1 MNPLRLLTAL
11 SFLLG
16 CCAACQDPKNSE
28 EYRSLVTANA
38 SLQDSIQRMQQ
49 EVNDITLS
57 MNQIEKN
64 LVKLR
69 RDEMQ
74 IDDIRDEAT
83 SRRNQGDRIFL
94 ILAEMDAYMEENKT
108 LVQKLDKQLAKSRHV
123 TEGLRR
129 LVALQKQAILE
140 KEAQIQELTQSMAK
154 LKEEFTTT
162 VAAKDAIISQQ
173 EARLTDQQKTIHE
186 KQTTLNTGYIL
197 YGDRQQLF
205 EQGVLQSEGGLLGKN
220 VKLTSKLDPGLFSPI
235 DIKKVQEIKIG
246 VTRKQKALTIHPA
259 DSFYFVKTDGQT
271 YLKIT
276 DPDRFWSVSKYL
288 VVVIE
293 G

>member
-1 MNPLRLLTAL
+1 MNPLRILTAL
-11 SFLLG
+11 SFVLG
-16 CCAACQDPKNSE
+16 CCTACQDPKNSE
-28 EYRSLVTANA
+28 EYMSLASAHA
-38 SLQDSIQRMQQ
+38 SLQDSMQRMQQ

-74 IDDIRDEAT
+74 IEDIRDEAT
-83 SRRNQGDRIFL
+83 PKRLQGDRIFL

-108 LVQKLDKQLAKSRHV
+108 LIGKLDKQLAKSRHAN
-123 TEGLRR
+123 EGLRR

-140 KEAQIQELTQSMAK
+140 KEAQIEELTQSMAK
-154 LKEEFTTT
+154 MKEEFNTT
-162 VAAKDAIISQQ
+162 VAAKDAIISEQ
-173 EARLTDQQKTIHE
+173 EARLTNQEKTIQE

-197 YGDRQQLF
+197 FGDRQQLF
-205 EQGVLQSEGGLLGKN
+205 DKGVLQSEGGLLGKN
-220 VKLTSKLDPGLFSPI
+220 VKLTSQLDQGLFSPV
-235 DIKKVQEIKIG
+235 DIKKVQEIDIG
-246 VTRKQKALTIHPA
+246 VTRKQKALTIHPP
-259 DSFYFVKTDGQT
+259 DSFYFVKTDGRT

-276 DPDRFWSVSKYL
+276 DPNRFWSVSKYL

>member
-1 MNPLRLLTAL
+1 MKWLRLLSAL

-28 EYRSLVTANA
+28 EYQSLMSAHA
-38 SLQDSIQRMQQ
+38 SLQDSMQRMQQ
-49 EVNDITLS
+49 EVSDITLS

-74 IDDIRDEAT
+74 IEDIRDEGTPKRA
-83 SRRNQGDRIFL
+83 QGDRIFL

-108 LVQKLDKQLAKSRHV
+108 LIGKLDKQLAKSRHV
-123 TEGLRR
+123 NEGLRR

-140 KEAQIQELTQSMAK
+140 KEAQVQELTQSMAR

-162 VAAKDAIISQQ
+162 VAAKDAIISEQ
-173 EARLTDQQKTIHE
+173 EAKLTNQEKTILE

-197 YGDRQQLF
+197 YGDRQHLF
-205 EQGVLQSEGGLLGKN
+205 DKGVLQSEGGLLNKN
-220 VKLTSKLDPGLFSPI
+220 VKLTSQLDPGLFATI

-259 DSFYFVKTDGQT
+259 DSFYFVKTDGET

-276 DPDRFWSVSKYL
+276 DPERFWSVSKYL

>member
-1 MNPLRLLTAL
+1 MKPLRTFSALL
-11 SFLLG
+11 FLLA

-28 EYRSLVTANA
+28 EYRSLVTAHA
-38 SLQDSIQRMQQ
+38 SLQDSMQRMQQ
-49 EVNDITLS
+49 EVDEVTLS

-69 RDEMQ
+69 HDEMQ
-74 IDDIRDEAT
+74 IEDIRDE
-83 SRRNQGDRIFL
+83 SGPKRSQGDRIFL
-94 ILAEMDAYMEENKT
+94 ILAEMDAYMEENKA
-108 LVQKLDKQLAKSRHV
+108 LIGKLDKQLAKSRHV
-123 TEGLRR
+123 
-129 LVALQKQAILE
+129 KQAILE

-154 LKEEFTTT
+154 LREEFTTT
-162 VAAKDAIISQQ
+162 VAAKDAIISEQ
-173 EARLTDQQKTIHE
+173 EAKLTNQEKTIQE

-197 YGDRQQLF
+197 FGDRQNLF
-205 EQGVLQSEGGLLGKN
+205 AKGVLQSEGGLLGKN
-220 VKLTSKLDPGLFSPI
+220 VKLTSQLDQGLFAPV
-235 DIKKVQEIKIG
+235 DIKKVQEIDIG

-259 DSFYFVKTDGQT
+259 DSFYFVKTDGRT

-276 DPDRFWSVSKYL
+276 DPERFWSVSKYL

>member
-16 CCAACQDPKNSE
+16 CCAACQDPKDSE
-28 EYRSLVTANA
+28 EYRSLVSAHA
-38 SLQDSIQRMQQ
+38 SLQDSMHRMEQ

-74 IDDIRDEAT
+74 IEDIRDE
-83 SRRNQGDRIFL
+83 SGPKRPQGDRIFL

-108 LVQKLDKQLAKSRHV
+108 LIGKLDKQLAKSRHAN
-123 TEGLRR
+123 EGLRR

-154 LKEEFTTT
+154 MKEEFTTT
-162 VAAKDAIISQQ
+162 VAAKDAIITEQ

-197 YGDRQQLF
+197 YGDRQHLF
-205 EQGVLQSEGGLLGKN
+205 DKGVLQSEGGLLGKN
-220 VKLTSKLDPGLFSPI
+220 VKLTSKLDQGLFSPI
-235 DIKKVQEIKIG
+235 DIKKVQEINIG